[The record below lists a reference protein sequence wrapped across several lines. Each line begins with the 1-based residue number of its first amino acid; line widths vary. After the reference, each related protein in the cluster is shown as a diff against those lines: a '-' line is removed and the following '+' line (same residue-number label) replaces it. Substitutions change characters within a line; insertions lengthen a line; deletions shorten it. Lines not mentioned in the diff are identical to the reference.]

1 MNEYTR
7 VKNLSGA
14 SIVTRPF
21 VGGKVSKDTKKDTVV
36 GFVLG

>member
-14 SIVTRPF
+14 SSVTRLF
-21 VGGKVSKDTKKDTVV
+21 VGGHLLKYTKKDTVV